1 MASRAIQPVPLAQE
15 TRAAIPTAEAAHH
28 LSRTKQTLW
37 LWSCKESGP
46 IRPVRVAGRLLWLV
60 ADLRNL
66 LGGAGMNALTLKSN
80 QMEGGK

>member
-28 LSRTKQTLW
+28 LSRSKQTLW

-46 IRPVRVAGRLLWLV
+46 IRPVRVNGHLAWKV
-60 ADLRNL
+60 ADIKRVLDL
-66 LGGAGMNALTLKSN
+66 EVA
-80 QMEGGK
+80 